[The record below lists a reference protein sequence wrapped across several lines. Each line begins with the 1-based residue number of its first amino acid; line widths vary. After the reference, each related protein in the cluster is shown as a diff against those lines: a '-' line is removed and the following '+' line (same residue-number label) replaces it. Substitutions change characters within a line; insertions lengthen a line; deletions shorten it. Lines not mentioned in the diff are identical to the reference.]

1 MYTTLKK
8 IAKRVFSEKVLAQNE
23 VFLRKMIALKYAGNN
38 YKCNICNYNLK
49 HFVALEN
56 QDLLCPSC
64 GSLARTRKLYQIL
77 NDLKPTEKVLHF
89 SPSKSLSSKLKSNNT
104 IDYYDSDFVGE
115 FDANYHF
122 DITAIS
128 KSDNYFNYI
137 ICFHVLEHIEDD
149 IEAMKELYRVL
160 KPNGLCLIQTP
171 FKTGDI
177 YENKNITSED
187 EREKAFGQK
196 DHVRIYSPQ
205 GLKDRLSS
213 VGFAVEIKNLE
224 TTENNLNGLKKETI
238 LFAKK

>member
-1 MYTTLKK
+1 M
-8 IAKRVFSEKVLAQNE
+8 
-23 VFLRKMIALKYAGNN
+23 
-38 YKCNICNYNLK
+38 
-49 HFVALEN
+49 
-56 QDLLCPSC
+56 
-64 GSLARTRKLYQIL
+64 
-77 NDLKPTEKVLHF
+77 
-89 SPSKSLSSKLKSNNT
+89 
-104 IDYYDSDFVGE
+104 GE